1 MCSISADIKEGG
13 EKMEYVEIFR
23 NHFQNFITDITRD
36 YYEIMAK
43 GVYEFIE
50 GDEIKFIYSKK
61 PFDIKSAEHYF
72 FLESGLLIAEQKEER
87 FALNFY
93 KSRIVKK
100 NLTFSGRREANLT
113 LTFENGEEIEFDAKD
128 CNEAHEFNYAKSIKD
143 LYKLI

>member
-1 MCSISADIKEGG
+1 
-13 EKMEYVEIFR
+13 MEYVEIFK
-23 NHFQNFITDITRD
+23 NHFQNFITDTNYD

-50 GDEIKFIYSKK
+50 GDEIKFIYSKN
-61 PFDIKSAEHYF
+61 PFNINSAEHYF
-72 FLESGLLIAEQKEER
+72 FLESGLLIAKQKEDR
-87 FALNFY
+87 FALDFY

-113 LTFENGEEIEFDAKD
+113 FTFENGEKIEFDSKD
-128 CNEAHEFNYAKSIKD
+128 CNEAHEFNYAKSIKE